1 MYEGM
6 ALFYGLLTSFV
17 LTSASRSRQF
27 GRPLNQKIVLLG
39 WALAS
44 TSITLAVSAGAIPP
58 PAVHRLRPTAVLPNG
73 DVLTARGG
81 GPMPYSWPENELPI
95 KRPRRARRPIV
106 LAIVACLIIAAGFYT
121 FH

>member
-17 LTSASRSRQF
+17 LTSASRSRKF

-44 TSITLAVSAGAIPP
+44 ASITLGVILLGFAG
-58 PAVHRLRPTAVLPNG
+58 LG
-73 DVLTARGG
+73 MFDGQG
-81 GPMPYSWPENELPI
+81 
-95 KRPRRARRPIV
+95 
-106 LAIVACLIIAAGFYT
+106 
-121 FH
+121 